1 MPDPADRRAAVRI
14 ERVGDA
20 AVLAIVGD
28 EIDADLNAWVHRA
41 AADVRRQ
48 QAAMAAL
55 GTPVPGYASLLVPFD
70 PEACSEDAAR
80 ALVLATLER
89 TAGGPPTA
97 TSRPIEILVRYGG
110 GDGPDLAAVAGQTG
124 LTEPDVVEAHAGT
137 VYRVFLVGFLPGFP
151 YLGVVPEELA
161 LPRLA
166 TPRLRVPAGSVA
178 IAGRQTGI
186 YPAATPGGWHLIGRT
201 DAPLWDPA
209 RDRPALLAP
218 GDRVRF
224 VPA

>member
-1 MPDPADRRAAVRI
+1 VPDLADRLAAVRI

-20 AVLAIVGD
+20 ALLATVGD
-28 EIDADLNAWVHRA
+28 EIDADLNAWIHRA

-48 QAAMAAL
+48 HAATAAL

-70 PEACSEDAAR
+70 PEGRSEDAVR
-80 ALVLATLER
+80 ALLLATLAR
-89 TAGGPPTA
+89 TADGPPLA

-110 GDGPDLAAVAGQTG
+110 GDGPDLPGVAAQTG
-124 LTEPDVVEAHAGT
+124 LTETEVVEAHAGT
-137 VYRVFLVGFLPGFP
+137 VYRVFVVGFVPGFP
-151 YLGVVPEELA
+151 YLGILPEILE

-186 YPAATPGGWHLIGRT
+186 YPAPTPGGWHLIGRT
-201 DAPLWDPA
+201 DAPIWDPT
-209 RDRPALLAP
+209 RDPPALLAP

-224 VPA
+224 VAA